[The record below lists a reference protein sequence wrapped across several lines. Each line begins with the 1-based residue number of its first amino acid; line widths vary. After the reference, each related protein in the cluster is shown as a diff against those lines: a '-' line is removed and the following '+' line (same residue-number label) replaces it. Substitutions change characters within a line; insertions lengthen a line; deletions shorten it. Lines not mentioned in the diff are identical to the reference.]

1 MSGSVILFNNY
12 KPMILHG
19 NEGCESKTKHS
30 VYDMHLKFWSVSSV
44 KKYILYTGKHAIY
57 SVQET
62 LTPEI

>member
-1 MSGSVILFNNY
+1 
-12 KPMILHG
+12 MILHG